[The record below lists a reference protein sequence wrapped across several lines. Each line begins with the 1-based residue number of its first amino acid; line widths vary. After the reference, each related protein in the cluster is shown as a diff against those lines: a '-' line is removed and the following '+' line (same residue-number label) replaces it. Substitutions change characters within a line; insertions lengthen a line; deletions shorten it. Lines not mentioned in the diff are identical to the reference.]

1 MPDVRARII
10 PGSASHLSNLDNSED
25 FDRVIIRFSEI
36 AR

>member
-10 PGSASHLSNLDNSED
+10 PGASHLSNLDNSED